1 MQFWLG
7 AFAFYILGTG
17 SGDGMKFFAMIV
29 LKSRNKD
36 EI

>member
-17 SGDGMKFFAMIV
+17 SDDGMKFFYHDCFE
-29 LKSRNKD
+29 K
-36 EI
+36 